1 MRYEGVAGP
10 ALLGLLAFAAC
21 REPTPPPVGVAVSP
35 SVTSTVSASPSG
47 PPLASASP
55 SASPSPSPSHSATPA
70 GPVTGLQGAVS
81 AGPTCPVERVDS
93 PCPPRPLSAE
103 IDARD
108 ASGHLAGSTRSGSDG
123 QYRLALLPG
132 TYTLT
137 VAAPGPFPRCPTPTA
152 TVIAGKVA
160 MLDIGCDTGIR

>member
-1 MRYEGVAGP
+1 M
-10 ALLGLLAFAAC
+10 
-21 REPTPPPVGVAVSP
+21 
-35 SVTSTVSASPSG
+35 
-47 PPLASASP
+47 
-55 SASPSPSPSHSATPA
+55 
-70 GPVTGLQGAVS
+70 S

-108 ASGHLAGSTRSGSDG
+108 ASGHLTGSTRSGSDG
-123 QYRLALLPG
+123 QYRLALPPG

-160 MLDIGCDTGIR
+160 MLDISCDTGIR

>member
-1 MRYEGVAGP
+1 M
-10 ALLGLLAFAAC
+10 
-21 REPTPPPVGVAVSP
+21 
-35 SVTSTVSASPSG
+35 
-47 PPLASASP
+47 
-55 SASPSPSPSHSATPA
+55 
-70 GPVTGLQGAVS
+70 S

-108 ASGHLAGSTRSGSDG
+108 APGHLAGSARSGSDG
-123 QYRLALLPG
+123 QYRLALPPG

-137 VAAPGPFPRCPTPTA
+137 VVSAGTFPRCPTPTA
-152 TVIAGKVA
+152 TVIAGRVA